1 MKHITKIMYRHG
13 GGTKVVLAA
22 DVHTDDLES
31 FREECLEHYQADIVY
46 FQYEEKEEY

>member
-13 GGTKVVLAA
+13 DKTKVVAA
-22 DVHTDDLES
+22 DVHTEDLES